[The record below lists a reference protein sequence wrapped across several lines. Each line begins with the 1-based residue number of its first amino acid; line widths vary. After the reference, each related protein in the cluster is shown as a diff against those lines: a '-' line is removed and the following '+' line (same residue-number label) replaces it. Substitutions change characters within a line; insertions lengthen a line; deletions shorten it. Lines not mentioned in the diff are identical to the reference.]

1 MHRTVP
7 HRALEGIIPALHT
20 AYDAQEEIDFN
31 VQRDLVRRLVS
42 QGVHGLFLCGTSA
55 EFPFLSLEERE
66 KLTELVVAE
75 VVGQVPIIVHVGAP
89 RPTDAVRLA
98 QHAARLGVQAL
109 SSAPPYYYSYRPD
122 AIIDYLQE
130 IATSTE
136 LPFYYYHLPE
146 RTGVSLDERL
156 WEQIL
161 SVPNLAGIKYSHGD
175 LAFQQRLLEIA
186 GPRLRLFCG
195 SDEILLPSLV
205 AGASGAI
212 GSTYNFLAPLFLPLW
227 NAYRDGKIAEA
238 RVFQARAS
246 KLIAVLMRYPGIA
259 ASKEALRLLGI
270 DVGPPRLP
278 LSRLTSDEKDRFN
291 RELLAAGLL
300 EINGLK

>member
-1 MHRTVP
+1 MHRVI
-7 HRALEGIIPALHT
+7 EGIIPALHT

-31 VQRDLVRRLVS
+31 VQRDLVRRLIA

-75 VVGQVPIIVHVGAP
+75 AVGQVPIIVHVGAP
-89 RPTDAVRLA
+89 KPSDAVRLA

-109 SSAPPYYYSYRPD
+109 SSVPPYYYSYRPK

-130 IATSTE
+130 IASSTE

-146 RTGVSLDERL
+146 RTGISLDERL

-161 SVPNLAGIKYSHGD
+161 LVPNLAGIKYSHGD
-175 LAFQQRLLEIA
+175 LAFQQRLLELA
-186 GPRLRLFCG
+186 GPKFRLLCG
-195 SDEILLPSLV
+195 SDEILLSSLV

-212 GSTYNFLAPLFLPLW
+212 GSTYNFLAPLFVPLW
-227 NAYRDGKIAEA
+227 AAYRQGKIGEA
-238 RVFQARAS
+238 RALQARAS
-246 KLIAVLMRYPGIA
+246 KLISILLHYPGIA

-270 DVGPPRLP
+270 DLGPPRLP
-278 LSRLTSDEKDRFN
+278 LSRLTADEEASLK
-291 RELLAAGLL
+291 RELVDAGLL
-300 EINGLK
+300 DLSGSR